1 MAPLDPSSRPRR
13 ARPRA
18 AALAAASSLLT
29 ALALALGCATTPKP
43 VKLARTID
51 PGPVTA
57 VDVGLSMSAGTL
69 QVNGGSCSLIQT
81 DIEYDAE
88 RSDTR
93 MRYSVREGRGEL
105 VIEERRERHVGT
117 RAPETRWNL
126 CFGPETPLHMRVN
139 VGAGNGALNV
149 GQLDLRSLELDFGA
163 GNAELDLRGD
173 FRTTLRVEVA
183 GGAGNIS
190 LRVPRAVGVRVQADK
205 GVGNV
210 TAPGFRRQDDS
221 YTNAAYGST
230 PRAIEIYVDVGVG
243 NINIVEG

>member
-1 MAPLDPSSRPRR
+1 MAPLALTSRLLR

-18 AALAAASSLLT
+18 ASTTTLAAASFL
-29 ALALALGCATTPKP
+29 LALTGCATTPKP
-43 VKLARTID
+43 VKLARTIE
-51 PGPVTA
+51 PGPVQA

-69 QVNGGSCSLIQT
+69 QVNGGSCSLVQT
-81 DIEYDAE
+81 DIEYDAD

-105 VIEERRERHVGT
+105 VIEERRSSRVGKRT
-117 RAPETRWNL
+117 PETRWSL

-173 FRTTLRVEVA
+173 FRTNLRVEVA

-190 LRVPRAVGVRVQADK
+190 LRVPRNVGVRVQADK

-210 TAPGFRRQDDS
+210 TAPGFRREDGS

-230 PRAIEIYVDVGVG
+230 PRAIEIYVEVGVG
-243 NINIVEG
+243 NINIVES